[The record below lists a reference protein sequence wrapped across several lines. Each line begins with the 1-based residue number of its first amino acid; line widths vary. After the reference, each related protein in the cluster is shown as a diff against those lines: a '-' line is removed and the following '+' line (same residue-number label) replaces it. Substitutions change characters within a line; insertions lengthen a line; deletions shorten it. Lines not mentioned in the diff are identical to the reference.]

1 MLDSPSVARPSKS
14 PFRDSR
20 TTTRGALIVWG
31 LLICATLYVCYFSH
45 LGVLGFLGPDEPRYA
60 WIARDMMEAHD
71 WTTPRLYGKPWFE
84 KPPLF
89 YWGAALAFKWFG
101 ISEATSRLP
110 SAISALLATL
120 AVAWLAVRFYGHETA
135 RWAMLLLPT
144 TAGMIGFSHAAATDM
159 PFASMFTMAMVCAA
173 ATLGLTQNENTPILP
188 HTPWLALILFGFFL
202 GAAVLAKG
210 PAAIILCGGAVLFWA
225 LLTNRRKDAL
235 WLLHPVAIASFCAT
249 ALPWYVRCARR
260 NPDFLRVFI
269 IEHNFKRY
277 LTPEFQHIQPFW
289 FYLPVVLIA
298 LLPWTALFLWSGVHG
313 VTRVVRT
320 HTAQQSKWFLTSW
333 AGFCLLFFSISR
345 SKLPG
350 YILPAI
356 PALVLIFAHSLTAMG
371 KIPRWVLRVA
381 LLLFSLLLFVP
392 LIYIQLLRPHFPYGN
407 ATVVTGV
414 CAVVALMG
422 AANLLLASFGRP
434 ARQKGLLPL
443 LAAGCVVPVLLA
455 TTVAYYMAPSFL
467 KVDPSGKILA
477 QQVQSQKIPLHE
489 LAVGWMNRGQHYGM
503 NFYLHQEIKDWNV
516 ENSGKQY
523 VLTDIRGCRN
533 LSPIPF
539 ACEPV
544 PFDERAT
551 GMFLYHIVMRGSVER
566 LGPGDGGG
574 QAQKKE

>member
-1 MLDSPSVARPSKS
+1 MAKPTKS
-14 PFRDSR
+14 PIPDSR
-20 TTTRGALIVWG
+20 TTRGALIVWTA
-31 LLICATLYVCYFSH
+31 LICATLYVCYFSH
-45 LGVLGFLGPDEPRYA
+45 LGVIGFIGPDEPRYA
-60 WIARDMMEAHD
+60 WIARAMMETHD
-71 WTTPRLYGKPWFE
+71 WVTPRLYGRPWFE

-89 YWGAALAFKWFG
+89 YWGAGLSFKWLG
-101 ISEATSRLP
+101 VSEAAARLP

-120 AVAWLAVRFYGHETA
+120 AAAWLAVRFYGHETA
-135 RWAMLLLPT
+135 RWSLLLLPT

-159 PFASMFTMAMVCAA
+159 PFSGMFTIAMVCAA
-173 ATLGLTQNENTPILP
+173 AVLGLTRNQNTPILP
-188 HTPWLALILFGFFL
+188 RTPWLALILFGFFL

-210 PAAIILCGGAVLFWA
+210 PAAIILCGGTVLFWA

-289 FYLPVVLIA
+289 FYIPVVLIA
-298 LLPWTALFLWSGVHG
+298 LLPWTALLLWSGAHG

-320 HTAQQSKWFLTSW
+320 HTAQESKWFLACW

-350 YILPAI
+350 YILPAV
-356 PALVLIFAHSLTAMG
+356 PALVLIFAHSLTAME
-371 KIPRWVLRVA
+371 KIPRWLLRVA

-392 LIYIQLLRPHFPYGN
+392 LVYIQLLGPHFPYGN
-407 ATVVTGV
+407 ATIVTGV
-414 CAVVALMG
+414 CAIVALMG

-434 ARQKGLLPL
+434 ARQKNLLPL
-443 LAAGCVVPVLLA
+443 LAAGCVVPILLA
-455 TTVAYYMAPSFL
+455 TVVVYFIAPSFL
-467 KVDPSGKILA
+467 KLDPSGKTLA
-477 QQVQSQKIPLHE
+477 RQVQQEKIPLDE
-489 LAVGWMNRGQHYGM
+489 LAVGWMDRGQHYGM
-503 NFYLHQEIKDWNV
+503 NFYLHQEIKDWNL

-533 LSPIPF
+533 LNPIPF
-539 ACEPV
+539 ACEPMS
-544 PFDERAT
+544 FDEQAT
-551 GMFLYHIVMRGSVER
+551 GTFLYHIIMRGSMQG
-566 LGPGDGGG
+566 LGLGNGGG

>member
-235 WLLHPVAIASFCAT
+235 WLLHPVAIASFCVT

-392 LIYIQLLRPHFPYGN
+392 LIYIQLLGPHFPHGN

-477 QQVQSQKIPLHE
+477 QQVQSQKIPLQE

-566 LGPGDGGG
+566 LGLGDGGG